1 MAVKKARKKASS
13 NPAPKRS
20 GMGVKTKAKRAVRA
34 VLAGAAAGAI
44 VGAVRGAAQ
53 AGSKAMGLRNPAA
66 GSEGQTGQS
75 VRPAGKTAGKTARKR
90 TSTGGAT
97 ARRRS
102 R

>member
-20 GMGVKTKAKRAVRA
+20 GMGVKAKAKRAVRA
-34 VLAGAAAGAI
+34 VLGGAAAGAI

-75 VRPAGKTAGKTARKR
+75 VRPAGKTARKR
-90 TSTGGAT
+90 TSTSGAT